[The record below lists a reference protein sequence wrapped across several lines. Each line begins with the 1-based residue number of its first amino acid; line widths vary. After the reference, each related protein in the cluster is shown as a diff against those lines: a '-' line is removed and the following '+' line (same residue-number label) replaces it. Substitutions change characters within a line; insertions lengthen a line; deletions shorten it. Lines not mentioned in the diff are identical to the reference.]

1 MENRNLTVE
10 EAATYMGVKERFIRR
25 LVAERRIAFLKLGKH
40 IRIPKDSITEFE
52 TAAKVA
58 LPESSK

>member
-1 MENRNLTVE
+1 METRNLTVE

-40 IRIPKDSITEFE
+40 IRIPEKAIEEFE
-52 TAAKVA
+52 ASGRIERTR
-58 LPESSK
+58 

>member
-1 MENRNLTVE
+1 METINLTVE

-40 IRIPKDSITEFE
+40 IRIPEKAIEEFE
-52 TAAKVA
+52 ASGRIERTR
-58 LPESSK
+58 